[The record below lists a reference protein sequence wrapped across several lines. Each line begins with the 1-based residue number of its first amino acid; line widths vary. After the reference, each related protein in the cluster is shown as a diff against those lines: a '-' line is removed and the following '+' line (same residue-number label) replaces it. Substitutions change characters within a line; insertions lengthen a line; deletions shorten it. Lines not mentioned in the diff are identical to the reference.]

1 MIIQHTSTLISFF
14 LCRVQCGPLSEFS
27 DRKHQCT
34 LCGVKIVWHAQN
46 IGQHLNSAHK
56 ISLKEY
62 YYTYIKGQPIAATT
76 PNALSIKPHS
86 KFYTFIFSPKV
97 LIVFKGIIILK
108 GRIENFELIDV

>member
-1 MIIQHTSTLISFF
+1 MGKKTTIICTENDNSTNLDTFSFV

-62 YYTYIKGQPIAATT
+62 YYTYIKGQPIAAKTS
-76 PNALSIKPHS
+76 NDFSIKPHS
-86 KFYTFIFSPKV
+86 KFYTFIVCHQKF
-97 LIVFKGIIILK
+97 
-108 GRIENFELIDV
+108 

>member
-1 MIIQHTSTLISFF
+1 MGKKTTIICTENDNSTNLDTFSFV

-76 PNALSIKPHS
+76 PNTFSIKPQS
-86 KFYTFIFSPKV
+86 K
-97 LIVFKGIIILK
+97 
-108 GRIENFELIDV
+108 